1 MPEDKRVFVYNGPI
15 HDCGQASTRPEAPVS
30 PANGLQII
38 KAGFLAGRKHIS
50 AHFRSRGRERNFD
63 SMDAHTV
70 VRTGQLRG
78 EPTYCPEFGN
88 WKYRI
93 VAKVEYDRDEKLEIR
108 ELEIVVALDPG
119 EDYEKS
125 PLIILVTG
133 YWR

>member
-1 MPEDKRVFVYNGPI
+1 MPEDKRVFFYNGPV
-15 HDCGQASTRPEAPVS
+15 HEGQAAKPGAPVS

-38 KAGFLAGRKHIS
+38 KTGLLAGREHIS
-50 AHFRSRGRERNFD
+50 SHFRQRSRERGFD
-63 SMDAHTV
+63 SMAAHTV
-70 VRTGQLRG
+70 IRTGQLRG

-93 VAKVEYDRDEKLEIR
+93 VAEIEDERDEQLEMR
-108 ELEIVVALDPG
+108 SLEIVVALDPV

>member
-1 MPEDKRVFVYNGPI
+1 MPEDKRVFVYNGPV
-15 HDCGQASTRPEAPVS
+15 HDKQASAKPEAPIS

-38 KAGFLAGRKHIS
+38 KTGFLVGRNHIS
-50 AHFRSRGRERNFD
+50 AHFRRRGRERKFD

-70 VRTGQLRG
+70 IRAGQLRG
-78 EPTYCPEFGN
+78 QPTYCPEFGN

-93 VAKVEYDRDEKLEIR
+93 VADIENEELEIKQ
-108 ELEIVVALDPG
+108 LEIVVALDPG